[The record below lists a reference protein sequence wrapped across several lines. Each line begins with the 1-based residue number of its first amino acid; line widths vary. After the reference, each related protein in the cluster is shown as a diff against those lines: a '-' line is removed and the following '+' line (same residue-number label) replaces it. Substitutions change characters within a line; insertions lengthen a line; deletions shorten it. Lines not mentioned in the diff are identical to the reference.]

1 MNIRE
6 LNKNGTLRFTL
17 FGIYFDFSGLQIR
30 GYPFGWTSI
39 STDEKI
45 VWLIK

>member
-6 LNKNGTLRFTL
+6 LNNKGTLRFTL
-17 FGIYFDFSGLQIR
+17 FGINFDFSGLQTKE
-30 GYPFGWTSI
+30 YPFGWTSI
-39 STDEKI
+39 STEEQI